1 MPTERQHNLP
11 PLLIARARNLRHDR
25 IPAETK
31 LWQCLRNRQ
40 LGGFKFRRNQP
51 VPPFIAD
58 FYCAELRLI
67 VELDGASHEPHREYD
82 ESRTV
87 RLERDGHRVIRFLN
101 VDVFDHLDSVLEA
114 ILEECL
120 RERELIGDA
129 RVSALICEATPLAN
143 SNASPSP

>member
-1 MPTERQHNLP
+1 MAAEHRHNLP
-11 PLLIARARNLRHDR
+11 PLLIQRARELRRAR
-25 IPAETK
+25 IPAESK

-51 VPPFIAD
+51 TPPFIAD
-58 FYCAELRLI
+58 FYCAEMRLI
-67 VELDGASHEPHREYD
+67 VELDGGSHESRKEYD

-114 ILEECL
+114 ILEECPGEPPGKNKL
-120 RERELIGDA
+120 VGERI
-129 RVSALICEATPLAN
+129 PPAN
-143 SNASPSP
+143 SDASPSL